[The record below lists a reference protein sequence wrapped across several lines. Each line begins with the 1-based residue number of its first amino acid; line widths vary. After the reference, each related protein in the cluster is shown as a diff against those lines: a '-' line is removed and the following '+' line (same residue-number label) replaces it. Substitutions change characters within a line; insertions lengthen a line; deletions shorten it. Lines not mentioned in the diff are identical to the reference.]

1 MVLPSPFDLLAG
13 LQELVDTMDR
23 RGRHVE
29 RAGESQIAPD
39 AERLR
44 ASAMQRIASLRAW
57 SRRAVDSADCGR
69 DCPSFG

>member
-44 ASAMQRIASLRAW
+44 ASAMQRIA
-57 SRRAVDSADCGR
+57 
-69 DCPSFG
+69 